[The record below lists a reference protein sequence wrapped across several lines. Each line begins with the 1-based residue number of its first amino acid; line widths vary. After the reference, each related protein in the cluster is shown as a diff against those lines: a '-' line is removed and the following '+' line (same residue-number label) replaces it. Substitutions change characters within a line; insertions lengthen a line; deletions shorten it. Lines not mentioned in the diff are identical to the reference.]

1 MKKKSK
7 IITRDNVY
15 ELYRECLSVDY
26 INVGLNVNY
35 AISREGNTL
44 KIFFEWSDGVVD
56 WINNFR
62 FRAKPYSDMKPGWK
76 CHAGFLFC
84 WEQVKELIGKEIRDL
99 TITDII
105 IVGYSHGAALA
116 TLCHEYCVFN
126 RPDIFDNIR
135 GYGFG
140 CPRVYGRW
148 TMPKILK
155 RRWKNFT
162 PIRKDNDIV
171 THLPPKLFGY
181 RHVNKVLVIGSRKDD
196 GPIDSHRQDRYL
208 RELRKYEQEKWRLK
222 RLKDILR
229 LGSKLY
235 FYFMDNMKFLNLMYR
250 DYNEE
255 DLKRIFHRDEW
266 EIVEVRS
273 FKVKVRKKSYFD
285 CEEVWISKRKLKQLL
300 KHNCTEDDLYS
311 LLERRYRLK

>member
-1 MKKKSK
+1 MSKYKK
-7 IITRDNVY
+7 IITRDNIY
-15 ELYRECLSVDY
+15 ELYKECLNAEY

-35 AISREGNTL
+35 AAIRESTTL
-44 KIFFEWSDGVVD
+44 KIFFEWSDGIVD

-84 WEQVKELIGKEIRDL
+84 WEQVKELIGKEIEDPS
-99 TITDII
+99 ITDII

-162 PIRKDNDIV
+162 PIRKDNDLV

-208 RELRKYEQEKWRLK
+208 RELRKYEQEKWRLRK
-222 RLKDILR
+222 IRDILKV
-229 LGSKLY
+229 GSKLY
-235 FYFMDNMKFLNLMYR
+235 FYFIPNSRF
-250 DYNEE
+250 
-255 DLKRIFHRDEW
+255 
-266 EIVEVRS
+266 
-273 FKVKVRKKSYFD
+273 
-285 CEEVWISKRKLKQLL
+285 
-300 KHNCTEDDLYS
+300 
-311 LLERRYRLK
+311 